1 MPVSTVMRFSCAMNP
16 SVISLALCAKR
27 GDRHDSAVA
36 GRDCA
41 RADANVVRRWFTQI
55 PPN

>member
-1 MPVSTVMRFSCAMNP
+1 MNP